1 MQIPDDPAKR
11 LAPDARG
18 MIHAAGFA
26 ARVDGH
32 RLDHAPHSDSLAVP
46 A

>member
-1 MQIPDDPAKR
+1 MRIPDDPAKR
-11 LAPDARG
+11 LTPDARG
-18 MIHAAGFA
+18 MTWAASFA
-26 ARVDGH
+26 ARVDGR

>member
-1 MQIPDDPAKR
+1 MRIPDDPAKR
-11 LAPDARG
+11 LAPNARG
-18 MIHAAGFA
+18 MTWAASFA